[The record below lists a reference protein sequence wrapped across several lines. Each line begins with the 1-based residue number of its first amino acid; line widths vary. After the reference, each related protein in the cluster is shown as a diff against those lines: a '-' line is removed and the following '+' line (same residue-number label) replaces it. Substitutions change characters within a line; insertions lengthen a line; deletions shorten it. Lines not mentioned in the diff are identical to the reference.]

1 MFNLLAVTVFV
12 DFRHIVFGKG
22 TKQVFF
28 GPFRMQV
35 HVRTTKS
42 VQSESPM
49 SLSEHNKTYRQ
60 FCTHEGTDYSL
71 LMTVLIGFAFSL
83 IVWWLTRDQYG
94 FPTVISDQFHFA
106 ETINSAEKWLQEHV
120 LWLTR
125 PVAGVVGGILEQIE
139 LFLWFKPW
147 PVVVIALTLPAL
159 AYGGLR
165 LALFTMFGVM
175 FWGMMDMWDPAMST
189 LALMGVSVAIS
200 VVIGVGVGI
209 LCSQSDR
216 VEMFVRPV
224 LDTMQ
229 TMPAFVYLIPAI
241 FFFGIG
247 GASAV
252 MAIIIYAMPPAV
264 RLTNLGIRQVPED
277 TIEAATSYGS
287 TRRQMLFKVQLPQ
300 ALPSIML
307 GVNQTIMMALGLAV
321 LATFIGAGGLGEE
334 VWKALRKLKVGWAL
348 EGGLCIVFMAIMFDR
363 LSLAMSAPA
372 ESGLMKDPSRMTFR
386 LLPQKWVHWAP
397 AQAVETGIDVIWQA
411 VARVGGFVVNT
422 LSSLIG
428 ALLGLI
434 SKPLAGSATNWMQRH
449 VILISGLVLILGVL
463 AWDAW
468 VAKIGYFPKTLQF
481 TIRQPVDDTVN
492 WLVIN
497 DTFIGFT
504 KGLKAFIYLYILN
517 PLDKFITGLPWF
529 YVLGMFFVVVWRSVG
544 TSFAL
549 VTVAALTFTGM
560 AGLWDITMYTLA
572 SITASITLCLMIGLP
587 LGIWGAYSRTAN
599 AIMTPILDAMQTM
612 PAFVYLIPVLM
623 FFGGNPVTAVIA
635 TVIYAVPPM
644 IRMTTLGLRQLP
656 EEINE
661 VSEMFGSTPMQ
672 TLLKVKL
679 PMASPSIMLGVNQAV
694 IMALAMQVITPLVA
708 GLGLGKEVFHAMN
721 TADTGRGLVA
731 GIGIVLLAVVL
742 DRLTQAWTRNQR
754 KALGL

>member
-1 MFNLLAVTVFV
+1 VSIPATLFSETAQSKSFLLHLNSRIMLKIL
-12 DFRHIVFGKG
+12 DG
-22 TKQVFF
+22 TILVSSMAQADQ
-28 GPFRMQV
+28 RSRYQEM
-35 HVRTTKS
+35 
-42 VQSESPM
+42 
-49 SLSEHNKTYRQ
+49 
-60 FCTHEGTDYSL
+60 CTHQGSDYSL
-71 LMTVLIGFAFSL
+71 LVTILLGFGFSL
-83 IVWWLTRDQYG
+83 IVWALTRDQYG

-106 ETINSAEKWLQEHV
+106 ESINNTEKWLQEHV

-125 PVAGVVGGILEQIE
+125 PVAGVIGDVLEQIE

-165 LALFTMFGVM
+165 LALFTIFGVM

-189 LALMGVSVAIS
+189 LALMGVSVIIS

-216 VEMFVRPV
+216 FEMFVRPV

-264 RLTNLGIRQVPED
+264 RLTNLGIRQVPET
-277 TIEAATSYGS
+277 TIEAATSFGS
-287 TRRQMLFKVQLPQ
+287 TQRQVLLKVQLPQ

-363 LSLAMSAPA
+363 LSMAMSAPA
-372 ESGLMKDPSRMTFR
+372 ASGLMKDPSRMTFR
-386 LLPQKWVHWAP
+386 LLPQTWVHWAP
-397 AQAVETGIDVIWQA
+397 ARLVESGIDIVWQA
-411 VARVGGFVVNT
+411 VARVANLVV
-422 LSSLIG
+422 SSLSPMLGG
-428 ALLGLI
+428 ALSQI
-434 SKPLAGSATNWMQRH
+434 SRRRARAVTAWMQRH
-449 VILISGLVLILGVL
+449 VVLISGLVLILGVL

-468 VAKIGYFPKTLQF
+468 IAKIGYFPDQWQF
-481 TIRQPVDDTVN
+481 TMRKPVDDAVN

-517 PLDKFITGLPWF
+517 PLDKFIVGLPWF
-529 YVLGMFFVVVWRSVG
+529 YVLAMFWLVVWRSVG
-544 TSFAL
+544 FGFAV
-549 VTVAALTFTGM
+549 VTVAALMFTGM
-560 AGLWDITMYTLA
+560 AGLWGITMYTLA
-572 SITASITLCLMIGLP
+572 SITASITICLMIGLP
-587 LGIWGAYSRTAN
+587 LGILGAYSRTAN
-599 AIMTPILDAMQTM
+599 TIMTPILDAMQTM

-635 TVIYAVPPM
+635 TVIYAIPPM

-661 VSEMFGSTPMQ
+661 VAEMFGSTPMQ

-754 KALGL
+754 EALGL

>member
-1 MFNLLAVTVFV
+1 MQFNTQNC
-12 DFRHIVFGKG
+12 HMGK
-22 TKQVFF
+22 TAT
-28 GPFRMQV
+28 RMASTPAISGFQ
-35 HVRTTKS
+35 K
-42 VQSESPM
+42 
-49 SLSEHNKTYRQ
+49 L
-60 FCTHEGTDYSL
+60 CTREGTDYSL
-71 LMTVLIGFAFSL
+71 LVKILLGLGVSV
-83 IVWWLTRDQYG
+83 IVWAFTRDQFG
-94 FPTVISDQFHFA
+94 FPKVISDQFDFA
-106 ETINSAEKWLQEHV
+106 QSINNTEKWLQANI
-120 LWLTR
+120 LWITR
-125 PVAGVVGGILEQIE
+125 PVAGVIRDILEQIE
-139 LFLWFKPW
+139 AFLWFKPW

-200 VVIGVGVGI
+200 AAIGVGLGI
-209 LCSQSDR
+209 LCSQNDFLEA
-216 VEMFVRPV
+216 VVRPV

-252 MAIIIYAMPPAV
+252 MAIIIYALPPAV
-264 RLTNLGIRQVPED
+264 RLTNLGIRQVPET
-277 TIEAATSYGS
+277 TIESALSFGS
-287 TRRQMLFKVQLPQ
+287 TRRQILFKVQLPQ

-348 EGGLCIVFMAIMFDR
+348 EGGLSIVFMAIIFDR
-363 LSLAMSAPA
+363 LSLALSRPA
-372 ESGLMKDPSRMTFR
+372 QSGLMKDPSRMTFR
-386 LLPQKWVHWAP
+386 LLPQNWVHWQP
-397 AQAVETGIDVIWQA
+397 ARLVETGIDVVWQM
-411 VARVGGFVVNT
+411 VARGAGLVVNL
-422 LSSLIG
+422 LSGLVG
-428 ALLGLI
+428 LGNPMRR
-434 SKPLAGSATNWMQRH
+434 KRAAGWMGRH
-449 VILISGLVLILGVL
+449 VMLVSGIVLILGLL

-468 VAKIGYFPKTLQF
+468 VVRIGYFPEAWQF
-481 TIRQPVDDTVN
+481 TFRGPVDDTVD
-492 WLVIN
+492 WLATN
-497 DTFIGFT
+497 PTFIAFT
-504 KGLKAFIYLYILN
+504 KGLKAVIYLYILN
-517 PLDKFITGLPWF
+517 PLDKFVTGLPWF
-529 YVLGMFFVVVWRSVG
+529 YVLAVFFLVVWRSV
-544 TSFAL
+544 SLRFAL
-549 VTVAALTFTGM
+549 VTMAALMFTGM

-572 SITASITLCLMIGLP
+572 STTASITICIIVGLP
-587 LGIWGAYSRTAN
+587 LGILAAYSRTVN
-599 AIMTPILDAMQTM
+599 AVLTPVLDAMQTM

-635 TVIYAVPPM
+635 TVIYAIPPM

-661 VSEMFGSTPMQ
+661 VSSMFGSTAFQ
-672 TLLKVKL
+672 SLIKVKL

-708 GLGLGKEVFHAMN
+708 GLGLGKEVFYAMN

-754 KALGL
+754 EALGL

>member
-1 MFNLLAVTVFV
+1 MF
-12 DFRHIVFGKG
+12 
-22 TKQVFF
+22 
-28 GPFRMQV
+28 
-35 HVRTTKS
+35 
-42 VQSESPM
+42 
-49 SLSEHNKTYRQ
+49 KTARNQTGDIMAGAPTISNYRKM
-60 FCTHEGTDYSL
+60 CTFAGTDYSL
-71 LMTVLIGFAFSL
+71 LVAILLGFGLSL
-83 IVWWLTRDQYG
+83 IVWALAHGQFG
-94 FPTVISDQFHFA
+94 FPSAISDQFHFA
-106 ETINSAEKWLQEHV
+106 ESINNAEKWLQEHV

-125 PVAGVVGGILEQIE
+125 PVAGFVGDILEQIE

-147 PVVVIALTLPAL
+147 PVVVLALTLPAL

-175 FWGMMDMWDPAMST
+175 FWGAMDMWDPAMST

-209 LCSQSDR
+209 ACSQNDY
-216 VEMFVRPV
+216 VEAVVRPV

-252 MAIIIYAMPPAV
+252 LAIMIYAMPPAV
-264 RLTNLGIRQVPED
+264 RLTNLGIRQVPET
-277 TIEAATSYGS
+277 TIEAGLSYGS
-287 TRRQMLFKVQLPQ
+287 TRRQLLYKVQLPQ

-334 VWKALRKLKVGWAL
+334 VWKALIKLKVGWAL
-348 EGGLCIVFMAIMFDR
+348 EGGLCIVFMAIIFDR
-363 LSLAMSAPA
+363 LSLAMSRPA
-372 ESGLMKDPSRMTFR
+372 QSGLQQDPSRMSFR
-386 LLPQKWVHWAP
+386 LLPQKWVHFAP
-397 AQAVETGIDVIWQA
+397 ARLVESAIDMVWQA
-411 VARVGGFVVNT
+411 VARVGYLVVSA
-422 LSSLIG
+422 LSGVIG
-428 ALLGLI
+428 VVSPTGAARAAD
-434 SKPLAGSATNWMQRH
+434 SMHKHS
-449 VILISGLVLILGVL
+449 ILVMGIVLIFGLL

-468 VAKIGYFPKTLQF
+468 IGEISHFPEQWRF
-481 TIRQPVDDTVN
+481 TIRKPVDEAVD
-492 WLVIN
+492 WLATN
-497 DTFIGFT
+497 PTFIGFT

-529 YVLGMFFVVVWRSVG
+529 YVLGMFFLVVWRSV
-544 TSFAL
+544 SLRFAI
-549 VTVAALTFTGM
+549 VTLAALMFTGM
-560 AGLWDITMYTLA
+560 AGLWDITMYTFA
-572 SITASITLCLMIGLP
+572 STTASITICLLVGLP
-587 LGIWGAYSRTAN
+587 LGILAAYSRTMN
-599 AIMTPILDAMQTM
+599 AILTPILDAMQTM

-635 TVIYAVPPM
+635 TVIYAIPPM

-661 VSEMFGSTPMQ
+661 VAGMFGSTTFQ
-672 TLLKVKL
+672 TLVKVKL